1 MAVFEITY
9 DLLNSRQNY
18 DGLYE
23 LLRTWNAVQA
33 LLSVWLIESNLTAEQ
48 IRDAMTAKVDS
59 NDRIL
64 VIEITFNTR
73 WGYKDL
79 MPSAGQWLTDHRP

>member
-9 DLLNSRQNY
+9 DLLNPRQNY

-48 IRDAMTAKVDS
+48 IRDAIKAKVDS

-64 VIEITFNTR
+64 VVEIAFISH
-73 WGYKDL
+73 WGSKDL
-79 MPSAGQWLTDHRP
+79 MPSATQWLTDRRP